1 MLDEIELNVR
11 AMSYEPTDAEY
22 STALGVLD
30 QNPNFDDGQ
39 TRFGQGT
46 PVARSPLTFAAA
58 NVVAARRG
66 GPMPVYEGSREDI
79 AGEPVLS
86 MTLSKLARYLLS
98 GEESETEGEDY
109 ASNSVNL
116 PWWVTL
122 PAALLLVVGIVF
134 VGLFAAGT
142 IDLGDYRF
150 MGMTGAVLVTLGNL
164 FLTFRIFHYPLLIV
178 IGFIIAITGL
188 VLWSLALANRP

>member
-1 MLDEIELNVR
+1 M
-11 AMSYEPTDAEY
+11 AYEPPSYQLDAAEGY
-22 STALGVLD
+22 LALSPD
-30 QNPNFDDGQ
+30 EFDDRSQ
-39 TRFGQGT
+39 DY
-46 PVARSPLTFAAA
+46 VYARTDPAFASASLIESSGRGKGRS
-58 NVVAARRG
+58 VVMVGRSRSELGSGSVAA
-66 GPMPVYEGSREDI
+66 
-79 AGEPVLS
+79 
-86 MTLSKLARYLLS
+86 MTLEQLGKFLTGRPV
-98 GEESETEGEDY
+98 EEETEGEDY

-116 PWWVTL
+116 PWWITL

-150 MGMTGAVLVTLGNL
+150 MGVTGAVLVTLGNL